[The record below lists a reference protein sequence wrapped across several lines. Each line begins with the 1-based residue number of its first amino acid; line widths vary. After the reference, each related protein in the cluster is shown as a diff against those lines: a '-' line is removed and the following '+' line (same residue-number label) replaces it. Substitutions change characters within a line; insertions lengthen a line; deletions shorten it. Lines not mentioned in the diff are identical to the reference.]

1 MKGQTLKL
9 KLVEMKSLDQFRV
22 KLQGNDAILNCRHVE
37 HGAYQA
43 VVEEI
48 QSKWLDQYCFGHI
61 EDVSSDER
69 LVVELKIFTLKCQTS
84 NWIKK

>member
-1 MKGQTLKL
+1 MKLSFAFHLTDVDLSRLKGQTLKL

-22 KLQGNDAILNCRHVE
+22 KLQGCDAILNCRHVE
-37 HGAYQA
+37 HGAYPQSVA
-43 VVEEI
+43 DEI

-69 LVVELKIFTLKCQTS
+69 
-84 NWIKK
+84 